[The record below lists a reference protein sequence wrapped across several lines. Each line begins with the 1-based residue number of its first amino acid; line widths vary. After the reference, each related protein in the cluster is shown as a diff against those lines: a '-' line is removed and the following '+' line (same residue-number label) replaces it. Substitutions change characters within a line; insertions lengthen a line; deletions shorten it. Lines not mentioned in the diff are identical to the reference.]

1 MSTNILS
8 VNWHLENSHTIDTY
22 LSAGGYKVARET
34 LQAKRPVG
42 ELVDEVKKSGL
53 RGRGGAGFPTG
64 MKWGFLP
71 KDNPKPR
78 YLVINADESEPGSYK
93 DRAIIEKD
101 PHMLIEGCILAC
113 YAIQSNA
120 CYIYIRGEY
129 WSQGNTLQAAV
140 DEAYAKGF
148 LGDDCFGTGFKCDVT
163 VHFGAGAY
171 ICGEETA
178 LLTSLEG
185 ERGYPRLKP
194 PFPATH
200 GLFQCPTVVNNVETI
215 ANVPFIIGQ
224 GAEAFAKIGVFE
236 TNAEGKPVVDSR
248 GTRLMCPSGA
258 INKPGV
264 YEIPLGITYMEFIN
278 DYCGGV
284 KTGKKMKGCIPGGSS
299 CPIVTAEEAEQMVMT
314 YESHAKFGTMFG
326 TGGLIVIDEDTSLVW
341 ALHNLL
347 RFYSHESCGQCTPC
361 REGTDWLYKI
371 LGRMLVG
378 KGTESDLQEI
388 LDIADN
394 MEGKTIC
401 ALAAAATMPTR
412 SYIQKFRHEFL
423 ECFRDGGIRVD
434 NQGRFL
440 KRPAPLPTDSAPAA
454 VVG

>member
-1 MSTNILS
+1 MIMSNELILS
-8 VNWHLENSHTIDTY
+8 RNWSKADSWTMASALEAGTY
-22 LSAGGYKVARET
+22 KTAAEALRSR
-34 LQAKRPVG
+34 RPPG
-42 ELVDEVKKSGL
+42 ELVDEVKRSGL

-78 YLVINADESEPGSYK
+78 YLVINADESEPGTFK
-93 DRAIIEKD
+93 DRAILEKD
-101 PHMLIEGCILAC
+101 PHMLLEGCILAS
-113 YAIQSNA
+113 YAIGAHA
-120 CYIYIRGEY
+120 CYIYVRGEF
-129 WSQGNTLQAAV
+129 WHQQRILMQAIA
-140 DEAYAKGF
+140 DAYRQGF
-148 LGDDCFGTGFKCDVT
+148 LGDHCFGTDFKLDIT
-163 VHFGAGAY
+163 VHSGAGAY

-215 ANVPFIIGQ
+215 ANVPYIIGR
-224 GAEAFAKIGVFE
+224 GANAFAAFGKYEV
-236 TNAEGKPVVDSR
+236 NPEGRPVIDSR
-248 GTRLMCPSGA
+248 GTRLMCASGHV
-258 INKPGV
+258 NRPGV
-264 YEIPLGITYMEFIN
+264 SEIPLGIRLIDYIN
-278 DYCGGV
+278 EYCGGV
-284 KTGKKMKGCIPGGSS
+284 KGGKKLKAVIPGGSS
-299 CPIVTAEEAEQMVMT
+299 CPILTAQEAEQVEMT
-314 YESHAKFGTMFG
+314 YESMARFGTMFG
-326 TGGLIVIDEDTSLVW
+326 SGGLVVLDEDTNMVW

-371 LGRMLVG
+371 LGRLLVG
-378 KGTESDLQEI
+378 KGTESDLSEI

-412 SYIQKFRHEFL
+412 SYIQKFREEFVAH
-423 ECFRDGGIRVD
+423 FTKGGV
-434 NQGRFL
+434 
-440 KRPAPLPTDSAPAA
+440 PTDSRGRYRVPAT
-454 VVG
+454 VRQ